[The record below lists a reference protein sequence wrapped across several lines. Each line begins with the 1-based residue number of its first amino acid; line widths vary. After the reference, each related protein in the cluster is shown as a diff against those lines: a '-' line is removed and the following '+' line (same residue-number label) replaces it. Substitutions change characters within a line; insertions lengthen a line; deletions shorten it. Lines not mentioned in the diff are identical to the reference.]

1 MNIPILLTGS
11 RLILAPL
18 FAGFF
23 LYAYSHDLSIPW
35 LWVSAVIMALMEL
48 SDTLDGRVARAQG
61 TVTEF
66 GKIFDP
72 VCDSL
77 SRQTIFLTY
86 MSAGIIPIWVFL
98 VFLYRDGL
106 MMFLRVMSAID
117 GTVMAAKISG
127 KIKAVLQAI
136 ASALVLL
143 IVLLQAY
150 GVAFIP
156 DTLWGAHPGFW
167 IILVVAIFTFLSMF
181 DYYIPNWPILAR
193 RTRPEGRGGKVEGG
207 R

>member
-1 MNIPILLTGS
+1 MNVPILLTGS
-11 RLILAPL
+11 RLVLAPL
-18 FAGFF
+18 FALFF
-23 LYAYSHDLSIPW
+23 LHAYDQDLSIPW
-35 LWVSAVIMALMEL
+35 LWAAAVMMALLEL
-48 SDTLDGRVARAQG
+48 SDMLDGKIARAQG

-72 VCDSL
+72 ICDSL

-117 GTVMAAKISG
+117 GTVMAAKKSG
-127 KIKAVLQAI
+127 KIKAVFQAI
-136 ASALVLL
+136 TSALVLL

-150 GVAFIP
+150 RIAWVPETI
-156 DTLWGAHPGFW
+156 WGFHPGFW
-167 IILVVAIFTFLSMF
+167 LILLVAIFTFISMF
-181 DYYIPNWPILAR
+181 DYYIPNRDILAR
-193 RTRPEGRGGKVEGG
+193 RMEAKRE
-207 R
+207 